1 MPYQVF
7 QPSRIK
13 NGKRDRS
20 PLWSMKYRLD
30 GMDKYQR
37 VPLKTTDKRI
47 AEKKAADLYQEMERE
62 SAGILAPRVQR
73 DAAAMPLADLMR
85 EFIDELELRGR
96 SRDYRRKVEQRCE
109 SVVAATGWKLLRD
122 VDADQFRTWRRE
134 KSRTV
139 GPRTL
144 NHYTDALRNFFGWL
158 VETGRLTHNPLVTI
172 TPVES
177 RGREK
182 NKRRALTDA
191 EARELV
197 ATSGERSLI
206 YLLALRTGLR
216 RNEIRTLR
224 WSDVLLDGP
233 QPRLVVRAS
242 NAKSRR
248 EEAVPLA
255 AELAQELNRIKLGPD
270 ASGKVFRR
278 GMPSHHTFRRDLVA
292 AGIPHTDREGR
303 RVDLHALR
311 HTFGTSLA
319 KAGVPLQVAMRLM
332 RHTDPKLTA
341 RVYVDAGQL
350 PTHEAIGSL
359 PSLALES
366 AHQSAH
372 EDAHIRVAD
381 GVGQSSP
388 VASLGSGDGENIP
401 PIKQKGVPKHASSLA
416 VASCRN
422 SGAGGNRTPVSEQ
435 SACRLYAC
443 SRCFHL
449 AR

>member
-7 QPSRIK
+7 QPTRMK
-13 NGKRDRS
+13 NGKRVRS
-20 PLWSMKYRLD
+20 PLYSMKYRFEPHERY
-30 GMDKYQR
+30 KR
-37 VPLKTTDKRI
+37 IPLKTTDKRV
-47 AEKKAADLYQEMERE
+47 AEKKAAEIYREMERE
-62 SAGILAPRVQR
+62 REGILAPRVQR
-73 DAAAMPLADLMR
+73 DAAGMPIADLLR
-85 EFIDELELRGR
+85 EFVDELELRGR
-96 SRDYRRKVEQRCE
+96 SRDYRRKVEQRCQA
-109 SVVAATGWKLLRD
+109 VVDATGWRLLRE
-122 VDADQFRTWRRE
+122 VDSDEFRSWRRG

-139 GPRTL
+139 SPRTL
-144 NHYTDALRNFFGWL
+144 NHYTDSLRNFFGWL
-158 VETGRLTHNPLVTI
+158 VETERLTHNPLASI

-191 EARELV
+191 ESRELV

-206 YLLALRTGLR
+206 YMVALRTGLR

-224 WSDVLLDGP
+224 WSDVLLDGE
-233 QPRLVVRAS
+233 QPRIVVRAS
-242 NAKSRR
+242 NAKSKR
-248 EEAVPLA
+248 EEAVPLSD
-255 AELAQELNRIKLGPD
+255 ELASELKRIKPGPD

-292 AGIPHTDREGR
+292 AGIAHTDREGR
-303 RVDLHALR
+303 RVDFHALR

-359 PSLALES
+359 PSLGAKS

-372 EDAHIRVAD
+372 EGAHIRVAD
-381 GVGQSSP
+381 GVGESSA
-388 VASLGSGDGENIP
+388 VAKMKPESNENIP
-401 PIKQKGVPKHASSLA
+401 SIKQKGVPKHAQSPA
-416 VASCRN
+416 VASRRS

-435 SACRLYAC
+435 SACRFYAC
-443 SRCFHL
+443 SR
-449 AR
+449 